1 MCALNLWLLCKETP
15 YTFKEETCVILL
27 TRSISWAAFLRSVNS
42 LHFFKITCPGIIL
55 SPIEKLIDNLT
66 RKIYLIRTYFDLQ
79 SSVISIFNYASEVI
93 VIMNKQIKKVG
104 PTNASLGGSF
114 VYTMRI
120 IGNALRY
127 QSLFPIH

>member
-1 MCALNLWLLCKETP
+1 M
-15 YTFKEETCVILL
+15 L
-27 TRSISWAAFLRSVNS
+27 TRSISWAAFLQSINS
-42 LHFFKITCPGIIL
+42 LHFFKITCHGIIL

-79 SSVISIFNYASEVI
+79 SSVISIFNYASEGI

-104 PTNASLGGSF
+104 PANASLGSSF
-114 VYTMRI
+114 VYSMRF

-127 QSLFPIH
+127 KSLFPIH